1 MDINSY
7 NINRF
12 EGDVFE
18 NVLGGLAKRD
28 IQYLDYNDS
37 DYYSNSDSSSIKNGG
52 VNIFES
58 DEDDEIETSEYM
70 ITSDNDDVNGGLET
84 SEYMILSDNDESPN
98 MDNEISEYYEID
110 DDNKTNDINE
120 TDDNKETDEINET
133 SDNSDNHN
141 DTNNETN
148 GGSNNTEHIFIDNFK
163 KMLENL

>member
-37 DYYSNSDSSSIKNGG
+37 DYYSNSDSSSIKNRC
-52 VNIFES
+52 VNIFAS
-58 DEDDEIETSEYM
+58 DK
-70 ITSDNDDVNGGLET
+70 DDVNGGLET
-84 SEYMILSDNDESPN
+84 SEYMTLSDNDESPN
-98 MDNEISEYYEID
+98 VDNEISEYYDID
-110 DDNKTNDINE
+110 DNNETNDINE

-133 SDNSDNHN
+133 SDNIDNHN